1 MPTKSMNRRDF
12 LKTAGL
18 SAATAAFLRNSLA
31 RAAALP
37 AVRRSGTIED
47 VEHVVVFMQ
56 ENRSFDHYFGHLP
69 GVRGYSDR
77 FPLQLPNGKPVWFQP
92 RRESPTEA
100 ILPFHLDTRRT
111 SAQFLVDLDHSWA
124 TQHGA
129 IAGGRLDGWP
139 RHKTDM
145 TMGYFLRGDVP
156 FHYALADAFTI
167 CDHYFCSI
175 AGPTCP
181 NRAMLWTGSI
191 DPQGL
196 GGGPFIANDVWLYT
210 PGVKPLA
217 WTTYAER
224 LQQAG
229 ITWRVYQEGLGHD
242 DKTPMLG
249 NYFDNALA
257 YFEPFARAPHDSELY
272 RRAMVPAGVD
282 QLKKD
287 VLAGQLPQVSWIVTP
302 AGYSE
307 HPSYPPAYGAIYIAR
322 VLDALTAH
330 RETWGKTVLLLDYDE
345 NDGFFDHL
353 APPQPPTPTLP
364 GISTV
369 STEGEV
375 HDTAN
380 PLHPKPD
387 EAPDGLP
394 YGLGPRVPMLAISPW
409 SRGGYVCSQVFD
421 HTSVIRFLETRFSV
435 REPNITPWRRAV
447 CGDLTSAFD
456 FASHSA
462 RSVSLPSTAEYLD
475 LAHQESKLPP
485 PTVPD
490 QQAVAL
496 LPQEAGGRPARPL
509 PYALE
514 LDLLAARNGVHLHF
528 DNRSGAG
535 ICCTAYWDGSDG
547 LPRRYTIGAGHRL
560 PDFVPLPRGRKL
572 AMTVYGPNGFVRKV
586 SADGSAPL
594 EVTARAEPHGNIR
607 LRLRNVSDRALTAHV
622 RDEAYGQGER
632 TIALEPGKTAEW
644 PCELQASHHWYDLS
658 VSTGHHQWRL
668 AGHVETGQE
677 SYSDPASGAPVLSL
691 SDPGPG
697 GPAGRAG

>member
-1 MPTKSMNRRDF
+1 MNRRHF
-12 LKTAGL
+12 LQSVGL
-18 SAATAAFLRNSLA
+18 SAASAALLRNSLA

-37 AVRRSGTIED
+37 AVRRSGTIQD

-77 FPLQLPNGKPVWFQP
+77 FPLQLPGGKPVWFQP
-92 RRESPTEA
+92 RMQRPGET
-100 ILPFHLDTRRT
+100 ILPFHLDTRRS
-111 SAQFLVDLDHSWA
+111 SAQFVKDLDHSWA

-139 RHKTDM
+139 RSKTDM
-145 TMGYFLRGDVP
+145 TMGYFLRADVP

-181 NRAMLWTGSI
+181 NRSMLWTGSI

-196 GGGPFIANDVWLYT
+196 GGGPFINNDVCIYT
-210 PGVKPLA
+210 PGVKPFT

-229 ITWRVYQEGLGHD
+229 ITWRIYQEGLGHD
-242 DKTPMLG
+242 DNTPMLG
-249 NYFDNALA
+249 NFNDNALA
-257 YFEPFARAPHDSELY
+257 YFEAFTAAPQDSELY
-272 RRAMVPAGVD
+272 RRAMLPAGVD

-287 VLAGQLPQVSWIVTP
+287 VRAGQLPQVSWIVTP
-302 AGYSE
+302 GGYSE

-322 VLDALTAH
+322 VLDALTADLD
-330 RETWGKTVLLLDYDE
+330 TWGKTVVLLDYDE

-353 APPQPPTPTLP
+353 VPPQPPTPTYP

-380 PLHPKPD
+380 SHDPKANPPD
-387 EAPDGLP
+387 HLP

-409 SRGGYVCSQVFD
+409 SKGGYICSEVFD
-421 HTSVIRFLETRFSV
+421 HTSVIRFLETRFGV
-435 REPNITPWRRAV
+435 REPNITPWRRSV

-462 RSVSLPSTAEYLD
+462 RHVSLPATSGYWD
-475 LAHQESKLPP
+475 LLHQESKLPA

-490 QQAVAL
+490 RQSGAL
-496 LPQEAGGRPARPL
+496 ATQEPGMRPARAL
-509 PYALE
+509 PYAVE
-514 LDLLAARNGVHLHF
+514 LDLLAASDGVHLHF
-528 DNRSGAG
+528 DNRSRVGA
-535 ICCTAYWDGSDG
+535 CCTAYWDASDG
-547 LPRRYTIGAGHRL
+547 LPRRYTLGAGHRL
-560 PDFVPLPRGRKL
+560 QDFVPLPRKQTL
-572 AMTVYGPNGFVRKV
+572 AMTVHGPNGFVRKIQ
-586 SADGSAPL
+586 GEGPAPL
-594 EVTARAEPHGNIR
+594 EVIGRAEPPGNMR
-607 LRLRNVSDRALTAHV
+607 LRLRNVSDRALTV
-622 RDEAYGQGER
+622 RIKDEAYGRGEH
-632 TIALEPGKTAEW
+632 TLAVGPGKTAEW
-644 PCELQASHHWYDLS
+644 LCDLRASHHWYDLS
-658 VSTGHHQWRL
+658 VSAERHQWRL

-677 SYSDPASGAPVLSL
+677 SYSDPAS
-691 SDPGPG
+691 
-697 GPAGRAG
+697 AG